1 MYCQMSRD
9 NEEYTA
15 FELWQDEK
23 QKKKKS
29 R

>member
-1 MYCQMSRD
+1 MSRD